1 MRIQL
6 RIGPP
11 RVVLDDLRYG
21 GAPAAQATL
30 EVLVHHCRL
39 DEVLH
44 EVLCHLD
51 VLRPL
56 RDKAAAGTDLARHRR
71 AVILVRQ
78 AQHLHF
84 LVIALRVLGYDRE
97 LGRQCAVEIHHEQLF
112 VVGVIVVGVVPAQR
126 LRRHIAVLVKT
137 RHELDRVYRR
147 LAHLRIVGVQLA
159 VLGDDIQTAVRN
171 QEVVEQ
177 IVAVVRSDRG
187 DLQADGVHLAH
198 ALGAQLLL
206 HRLEEVPG
214 VVPFL
219 RRNIGHLEAG
229 LLDQVSPDMD
239 RGTRLLHRS
248 QIEGALLRGAV
259 VEAGG
264 QQRGLG
270 ELVLLRLDHV
280 GHIDQPV
287 IPRVHRQDNRRC
299 VGEYQVRDIPAG
311 HCGDRLLVQRHE
323 RHDAVLD
330 LVAGRLLVV
339 GDRLLERR
347 VLRGNEA
354 LPNPDRWPSLPEH
367 WRCRGAPMRPP
378 PPHPRNRESPN
389 AGSC

>member
-1 MRIQL
+1 MKI
-6 RIGPP
+6 
-11 RVVLDDLRYG
+11 
-21 GAPAAQATL
+21 
-30 EVLVHHCRL
+30 
-39 DEVLH
+39 LH

-97 LGRQCAVEIHHEQLF
+97 LGRKCAVEIHHEQLF
-112 VVGVIVVGVVPAQR
+112 MVGVIVVGVVPAQC
-126 LRRHIAVLVKT
+126 LRRHIAFLVQT
-137 RHELDRVYRR
+137 RHELDRAYRR

-159 VLGDDIQTAVRN
+159 VLGDDIQAAVRN

-229 LLDQVSPDMD
+229 LLDQVSPDVD

-248 QIEGALLRGAV
+248 QIVGALLRGAV

-264 QQRGLG
+264 Q
-270 ELVLLRLDHV
+270 
-280 GHIDQPV
+280 
-287 IPRVHRQDNRRC
+287 
-299 VGEYQVRDIPAG
+299 
-311 HCGDRLLVQRHE
+311 
-323 RHDAVLD
+323 
-330 LVAGRLLVV
+330 
-339 GDRLLERR
+339 
-347 VLRGNEA
+347 
-354 LPNPDRWPSLPEH
+354 
-367 WRCRGAPMRPP
+367 
-378 PPHPRNRESPN
+378 
-389 AGSC
+389 